1 MQSYCSSQKQNPF
14 FSGNPQKFHN
24 PFLSSVSVD
33 QAFRKKTQIVGEP
46 NARESELAGFFAV
59 NPLNAWPLVE
69 SKKIHILS
77 EVDRY
82 LLKPL
87 VRGFSKVV

>member
-1 MQSYCSSQKQNPF
+1 M
-14 FSGNPQKFHN
+14 
-24 PFLSSVSVD
+24 
-33 QAFRKKTQIVGEP
+33 VGEP
-46 NARESELAGFFAV
+46 NAGESELAGVFAV
-59 NPLNAWPLVE
+59 NHLNAWPLGE

>member
-1 MQSYCSSQKQNPF
+1 M
-14 FSGNPQKFHN
+14 
-24 PFLSSVSVD
+24 
-33 QAFRKKTQIVGEP
+33 VGEP
-46 NARESELAGFFAV
+46 NAGESELAGVFAV
-59 NPLNAWPLVE
+59 NHLNAWPLVE

-87 VRGFSKVV
+87 VRGFSNLV